1 MTLFKRLFENSVGK
15 GENEFSPFPT
25 MFSTI
30 PKINFNFQSHLLCCQ
45 QMLSIWTSLNPLPND
60 KMLDWFKF
68 KAFEDDK
75 ISVT

>member
-1 MTLFKRLFENSVGK
+1 
-15 GENEFSPFPT
+15 
-25 MFSTI
+25 MFFDGSFLI
-30 PKINFNFQSHLLCCQ
+30 
-45 QMLSIWTSLNPLPND
+45 NPLPND

>member
-1 MTLFKRLFENSVGK
+1 MKKHTNHEYLRIIELQKKKNL
-15 GENEFSPFPT
+15 
-25 MFSTI
+25 
-30 PKINFNFQSHLLCCQ
+30 
-45 QMLSIWTSLNPLPND
+45 WYSLNPLPND